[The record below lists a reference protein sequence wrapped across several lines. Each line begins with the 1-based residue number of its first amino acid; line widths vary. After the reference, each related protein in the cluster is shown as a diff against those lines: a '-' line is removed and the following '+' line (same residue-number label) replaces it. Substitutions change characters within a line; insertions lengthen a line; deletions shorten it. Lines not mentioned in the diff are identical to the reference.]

1 MIRSIRHE
9 KFEDNYFTKNR
20 KLKIEEYDNEGKLID
35 VMALRML
42 RHVWKIFKADFINF
56 TWQGWMWE
64 HISEERF
71 LGILYV

>member
-35 VMALRML
+35 VIELSQKDFGNFICI
-42 RHVWKIFKADFINF
+42 KIMVTA
-56 TWQGWMWE
+56 
-64 HISEERF
+64 
-71 LGILYV
+71 V

>member
-35 VMALRML
+35 VIELSQ
-42 RHVWKIFKADFINF
+42 KDF
-56 TWQGWMWE
+56 WE
-64 HISEERF
+64 FYHFCAYRIVG
-71 LGILYV
+71 GIQ

>member
-35 VMALRML
+35 VIELARMDVGAYI
-42 RHVWKIFKADFINF
+42 RGKIFGNFICIKIMV
-56 TWQGWMWE
+56 TA
-64 HISEERF
+64 
-71 LGILYV
+71 V